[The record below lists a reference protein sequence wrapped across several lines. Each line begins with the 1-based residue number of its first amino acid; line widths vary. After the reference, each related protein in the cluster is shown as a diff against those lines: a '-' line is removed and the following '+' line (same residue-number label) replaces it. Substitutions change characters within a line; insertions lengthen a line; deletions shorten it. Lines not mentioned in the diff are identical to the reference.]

1 MLNACIRIGG
11 KLDEQGLA
19 LLHQA
24 IEAERYGQDDPGIT
38 IEEIR
43 ETALNERPVETCHL
57 YLQEFEILEPFC
69 QAHNLTYTK
78 QAEGEHDEDG
88 LIGYWKP
95 GMPRPR
101 SCFAD
106 QAGVPAITLDD
117 LRKARATGATL
128 ASVIQSLREPLIKV
142 PPLILVKEVGGKHSL
157 VRVAKD
163 TNPAKRRAEGSA
175 PKGARK

>member
-88 LIGYWKP
+88 LIGYWKL
-95 GMPRPR
+95 GMTRPR

-106 QAGVPAITLDD
+106 QSGVPAITLDD
-117 LRKARATGATL
+117 LRKARTGGANL
-128 ASVIQSLREPLIKV
+128 ASVIRRLRKPLIEV
-142 PPLILVKEVGGKHSL
+142 PPLILVEKVGGKRSG
-157 VRVAKD
+157 VRVGED
-163 TNPAKRRAEGSA
+163 TKPAKLRRNSV